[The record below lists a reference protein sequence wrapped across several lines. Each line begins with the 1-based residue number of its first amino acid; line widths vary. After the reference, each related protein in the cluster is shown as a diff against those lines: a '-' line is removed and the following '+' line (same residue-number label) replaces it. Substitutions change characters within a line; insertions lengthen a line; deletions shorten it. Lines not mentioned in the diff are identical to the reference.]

1 MEYPDFVESNN
12 FNFWNDKPTYFS
24 EYLNR
29 NLILNNFFC
38 SYTPPIDAENY
49 AIFQHFMED
58 RIQSPTFFFHELFPL
73 LKFSDISFIFLYNT
87 CAEES
92 LLLANCK
99 AMTVVFKDNRD
110 AQGFSLNCYTFARE
124 LLEDTGESI
133 NFFLNIK
140 EQDVPTE
147 NIIIHDSTEL
157 GSFYECITRMKE
169 SAVAT
174 GLYFPSGFAE
184 LLPEGDY
191 IREDFLKKNEAFD
204 KYKLKEKDFTTFFL
218 LFFNLRFPKQV
229 NFFDISFA
237 INDIKSKRIDRID
250 IYSNVFETIKLNK
263 NPRFLVFSAGV
274 TAVLE
279 FGSKDDESD
288 SVFSQA
294 HETKILIDRK
304 FKKIIYIDSRV
315 DVRNDFSL
323 IDFKNLFAKK
333 LLEENLIDITTYS
346 IEESIVSFL
355 NNDYVNNKPKVAES
369 EIPPSEPLRNEDYEP
384 EDIKLYYRGN
394 PPINQQAPSVMYL
407 QIMFEEKSSV
417 KYLDYCI
424 FLSWWMLFIILK
436 LNEYNWKSFTQIAG
450 EDLNKLVEEKNQDFI
465 GNILFLVMKTIKSP
479 QYITAKKN
487 KDFRAQEQIIRENF
501 ILQNVLNPNAP
512 ASRFGS
518 DSAKK
523 K

>member
-58 RIQSPTFFFHELFPL
+58 RIQSPTFFFSRVVPL

-124 LLEDTGESI
+124 LLEDTGKSI

-191 IREDFLKKNEAFD
+191 IREDFLNKNEAFD
-204 KYKLKEKDFTTFFL
+204 KYKLKEKDFKIFFI
-218 LFFNLRFPKQV
+218 LFFNLRFPGQV
-229 NFFDISFA
+229 NFFEIS
-237 INDIKSKRIDRID
+237 IYYNNIKSKRIDRIELGD
-250 IYSNVFETIKLNK
+250 FKNICQINN
-263 NPRFLVFSAGV
+263 NPRFLVFISSSNKI
-274 TAVLE
+274 LE
-279 FGSKDDESD
+279 FGSDDADEKIS
-288 SVFSQA
+288 A
-294 HETKILIDRK
+294 GHEFKILIDRK
-304 FKKIIYIDSRV
+304 FKKIVVIDSAV
-315 DVRNDFSL
+315 NIFNDFSL
-323 IDFKNLFAKK
+323 DDFKTLFANK
-333 LLEENLIDITTYS
+333 LLEKNIIDISMYS
-346 IEESIVSFL
+346 VEESIVSFL
-355 NNDYVNNKPKVAES
+355 NNDFYENRPKEES
-369 EIPPSEPLRNEDYEP
+369 ESEPSELVRNEDYEP

-394 PPINQQAPSVMYL
+394 RPINREAPSVIYL
-407 QIMFEEKSSV
+407 QIMFQEKSSV

-450 EDLNKLVEEKNQDFI
+450 EDLNKLVEEKNKDFI

-479 QYITAKKN
+479 QYKTASKK
-487 KDFRAQEQIIRENF
+487 KDKNTQSHIIRENF
-501 ILQNVLNPNAP
+501 IVQNVLNPNSP
-512 ASRFGS
+512 ASRFGCEN
-518 DSAKK
+518 KEL
-523 K
+523 